1 MSILVFILGIALF
14 IGLIITHELGHFLVA
29 RRNGVVAEEFGI
41 FFPPHLF
48 KRVMKS
54 GWTFSINL
62 IPLGGFVK
70 LKGEHD
76 SDTEPGSFGQAS
88 VWAKTKIMIA
98 GVMINLVTGLVLL
111 MILAWVGLPQVI
123 PNQFDIKGAS
133 HVSQNEVIVTSVE
146 PNSPAAGLGLKAQNE
161 IVALSAG
168 STHHSVNSITDLQQ
182 LTKEYAGRAVAITYK
197 SNGVQYIKNVTLQSA
212 AVVNAS
218 LKTNNPKGYLGVTL
232 QTFSLKQYAW
242 WAGPL
247 ESLGLS
253 WQVIRLTLVGLGHAA
268 VGLGKLIAG
277 LVTNNTVARQHGQA
291 VASAQVAGPIGI
303 FMLMKGGSVLGYN
316 FMLFIV
322 AIISLTLAIMNFLPI
337 PALDGGRMWLL
348 LASRGIGK
356 PLSAGLEE
364 AVNAAGMLIILSLA
378 VLVTLVDIH
387 RFF

>member
-1 MSILVFILGIALF
+1 MSIVVLIFGIALF

-29 RRNGVVAEEFGI
+29 RRNGVIAEEFGI
-41 FFPPHLF
+41 FFPPRLF
-48 KRVMKS
+48 KCVMRG

-62 IPLGGFVK
+62 VPLGGFVK

-98 GVMINLVTGLVLL
+98 GVMVNLVTGLVLL
-111 MILAWVGLPQVI
+111 MILAWIGLPQVI

-133 HVSQNEVIVTSVE
+133 HVSQNEVIITSVE
-146 PNSPAAGLGLKAQNE
+146 PHSPAAKLGLKAQNE
-161 IVALSAG
+161 IVALTASG
-168 STHHSVNSITDLQQ
+168 KRQIISSITDLQR
-182 LTKEYAGRAVAITYK
+182 LTKEYAGESVAVTYK
-197 SNGVQYIKNVTLQSA
+197 SNGVTYVKNVTLQSA

-232 QTFSLKQYAW
+232 QTFTLKQYSW

-247 ESLGLS
+247 ESIGLS
-253 WQVIRLTLVGLGHAA
+253 WQVIKLTLVGLGHAV
-268 VGLGKLIAG
+268 VGLAKLVAG
-277 LVTNNTVARQHGQA
+277 LVTGNSVARQHGQA
-291 VASAQVAGPIGI
+291 VASAQVAGPVGI
-303 FMLMKGGSVLGYN
+303 FMIMKGGSALGYN

-322 AIISLTLAIMNFLPI
+322 AIIALTLAIMNFLPI

-364 AVNAAGMLIILSLA
+364 AVNAAGMILILSLA